1 LYQYELAIALGKKLY
16 QHKKRLEEAN
26 RMQSTQETSAQDTT
40 EEHGDNL
47 LDHLDDNKGS
57 ASEQTHF
64 GFKQVAKEQKES
76 MVADVFHS
84 VAAKYDVMNDL
95 MSLGI
100 HRIWKRYTI
109 DCSGIRPGQKVLD
122 LAGGTGDLA
131 AKFSRIVGE
140 TGHVTLADIN
150 HSMLMVGKE
159 KLTNMGI
166 MSNLNYVQA
175 NAEALPF
182 PDNHFDLVTM
192 AFGLRNVTEKSNAL
206 ASIFRVLKPGGRL
219 LVLEFSKPSSELLSK
234 VYDTYSFHLLPK
246 MGQLVANDA
255 ESYQYLAESIRMHPD
270 QETLEAMM
278 KEVGFEQTSY
288 TNLTGGIVA
297 LHRGFKF

>member
-1 LYQYELAIALGKKLY
+1 
-16 QHKKRLEEAN
+16 
-26 RMQSTQETSAQDTT
+26 MQSTKETSAPSTSQ
-40 EEHGDNL
+40 EHGDNL
-47 LDHLDDNKGS
+47 LDHLNS
-57 ASEQTHF
+57 EAESNSEQTHF
-64 GFKQVAKEQKES
+64 GFKQVAKEQKEA

-95 MSLGI
+95 MSFGI
-100 HRIWKRYTI
+100 HRIWKRYAI

-140 TGHVTLADIN
+140 TGQVTLADIN

-159 KLTNMGI
+159 KLTNLGI

-192 AFGLRNVTEKSNAL
+192 AFGLRNVTEKANAL

-234 VYDTYSFHLLPK
+234 IYDTYSFHLLPK
-246 MGQLVANDA
+246 MGKLVANDA

-270 QETLEAMM
+270 QETLESMM

>member
-1 LYQYELAIALGKKLY
+1 
-16 QHKKRLEEAN
+16 
-26 RMQSTQETSAQDTT
+26 MQSTEQTSAEKPDD
-40 EEHGDNL
+40 ERGENL
-47 LDHLDDNKGS
+47 LDHLSTSEDT
-57 ASEQTHF
+57 ASEKTATEQTHF
-64 GFKQVAKEQKES
+64 GFKQVAKEQKQS

-131 AKFSRIVGE
+131 AKFSRMVGAK
-140 TGHVTLADIN
+140 GQVTLADIN
-150 HSMLMVGKE
+150 HSMLLVGKE

-219 LVLEFSKPSSELLSK
+219 LVLEFSKPTSDVLSK
-234 VYDTYSFHLLPK
+234 IYDTYSFHLLPK
-246 MGQLVANDA
+246 IGQLVANDA

-270 QETLEAMM
+270 QETLEGMM
-278 KEVGFEQTSY
+278 KEVGFEQTTF
-288 TNLTGGIVA
+288 TNLSGGIVA